1 MKPSS
6 RDTLWRAAVQR
17 HRLDLRLLN
26 SMSHDIELY
35 GHMHNPVCVLL
46 PPPYDSPTLVFEERE
61 LRRLVQVRARASLCQ
76 CVGRVHVLVIGYFAQ
91 LLLLHASRGDQP
103 FQ

>member
-1 MKPSS
+1 MTLFGALQSNAIAWIFASS
-6 RDTLWRAAVQR
+6 TRCLMTLS
-17 HRLDLRLLN
+17 
-26 SMSHDIELY
+26 SMAICT
-35 GHMHNPVCVLL
+35 NPVCVLL
-46 PPPYDSPTLVFEERE
+46 PPPYDSPTLEFEERE

-76 CVGRVHVLVIGYFAQ
+76 CVGRVYVFVIGYFEQ